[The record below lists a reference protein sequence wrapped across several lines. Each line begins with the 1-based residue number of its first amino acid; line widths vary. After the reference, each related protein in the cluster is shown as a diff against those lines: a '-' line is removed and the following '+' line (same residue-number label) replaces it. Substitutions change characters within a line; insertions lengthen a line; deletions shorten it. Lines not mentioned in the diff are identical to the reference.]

1 LLYFRIEADVAR
13 RERRDERCVE
23 QFPDALAGDR
33 CVIADDGEFGFPLPD
48 QFVQQAFRR
57 PDSHEAADHD
67 GCAIGDQGNGF
78 LRRLSS
84 CELRPL
90 RCGPQAGRLSG

>member
-1 LLYFRIEADVAR
+1 
-13 RERRDERCVE
+13 
-23 QFPDALAGDR
+23 
-33 CVIADDGEFGFPLPD
+33 LPD

-84 CELRPL
+84 CELRSL